1 MVVTLCRVDVV
12 VVEGC
17 AHLSHLPSLATSTMR
32 NTAEDDA
39 TTDTRAITA
48 ATARATAYRDTILLA
63 IFPTTDLKVVIKNA
77 PTSPSRCCFACG
89 FLFISFV
96 VFPSCACFVLRVL
109 RLSRPA
115 QHEPTL
121 MASRLELSV
130 SQYVGMLTSHYHR
143 VLVLVLVL
151 GVVFVVVVPC
161 PTTHRHS
168 SPLSGVEIAPR
179 AVFWDSFL
187 VHSELPTQSF

>member
-1 MVVTLCRVDVV
+1 MVVTFCRVDVDV
-12 VVEGC
+12 DVDVEGC

-77 PTSPSRCCFACG
+77 PTSPSRCCIACG

-96 VFPSCACFVLRVL
+96 VFPSWACFVFRVTPFATCST
-109 RLSRPA
+109 R
-115 QHEPTL
+115 TDVDG
-121 MASRLELSV
+121 V
-130 SQYVGMLTSHYHR
+130 SS
-143 VLVLVLVL
+143 
-151 GVVFVVVVPC
+151 
-161 PTTHRHS
+161 
-168 SPLSGVEIAPR
+168 
-179 AVFWDSFL
+179 
-187 VHSELPTQSF
+187 